1 MALLPARAAWSAY
14 LLWHVRGQARAPF
27 RPWAAVERDQAR
39 RVRHMVTYGARH
51 VPHYR
56 EALGRLGLTA
66 GDVRTAVDLARFP
79 LVGREDLQR
88 DPERFMS
95 AAVPRRRLVELR
107 SGGSTGAPR
116 SVYHDHAALFRNA
129 AHSERDRSI
138 RSRLLGRRTGY
149 RQTLIASNFSGIR
162 KVQVFLDDRGL
173 FPQRTRVE
181 RQYLSLADPPR
192 DNLARINAFRPDVL
206 HTYGSY
212 LGCLFA
218 FAHDRRAVPPPPR
231 DHLRRRRAQSAAR
244 SLIERQFGIPVFSIY
259 QSIEA
264 LRIGFEC
271 EAHQG
276 LHLNVDLYPVRIVDP
291 EGRTL
296 PPGTSG
302 EVVVSNLVNHG
313 MVLLNY
319 RLGDVA
325 AQLPGFLFLRA
336 LASAPCAAART
347 HGRPHC
353 APVGHGHPSAGD
365 PRPVQRRTRDLAI
378 PGSPGSSRPLP
389 DRPRHPPRRRPSGH
403 TGAGLRQF
411 AARFGTGVAADVR
424 FVDEVSRTARA
435 RSGPSSRSWAA
446 RVGGESVAMRFGL
459 ARARLQL
466 LGARLATPLGRR
478 RLLGTALYGAW
489 PVLGPLAAASR
500 RTALRRT
507 HVVCVVGSFGKTTAA
522 RAVAAALG
530 LRDPTGFGNARGLV
544 ATTLLAVPPG
554 RSAVLEIGIGQA
566 GDMARYPPVLR
577 PDIAV
582 VTGIGTE
589 HNRSLRSLEATRHEK
604 ADMVR
609 ALGGTGG
616 PS

>member
-1 MALLPARAAWSAY
+1 VALLPTRAAWSAY
-14 LLWHVRGQARAPF
+14 LLWHVRGQARAAF
-27 RPWAAVERDQAR
+27 RPWAAVERDQVC
-39 RVRHMVTYGARH
+39 RVRHMVTYAARH

-162 KVQVFLDDRGL
+162 KVQAFLDDRGL
-173 FPQRTRVE
+173 FPHRTRVE
-181 RQYLSLADPPR
+181 RQYLSLADPPA

-218 FAHDRRAVPPPPR
+218 FAHETGAPFHRPR
-231 DHLRRRRAQSAAR
+231 VITYGGDGLSPAAR
-244 SLIERQFGIPVFSIY
+244 LLIERQFGIPVFSIY

-296 PPGTSG
+296 SPGASG

-325 AQLPGFLFLRA
+325 AQLPGPCSCGRSLPLLAPPPGRTDDLIA
-336 LASAPCAAART
+336 LPSGT
-347 HGRPHC
+347 
-353 APVGHGHPSAGD
+353 VIHPQAI
-365 PRPVQRRTRDLAI
+365 RDLFNDEREIWQYQVIQEA
-378 PGSPGSSRPLP
+378 PGRFRIDLVTPRAV
-389 DRPRHPPRRRPSGH
+389 DRPATQARVSGK
-403 TGAGLRQF
+403 F
-411 AARFGTGVAADVR
+411 AARFGTCVTANVR
-424 FVDEVSRTARA
+424 FVDDVSRTAQGKVRA
-435 RSGPSSRSWAA
+435 VLSTVGRR
-446 RVGGESVAMRFGL
+446 GGEA
-459 ARARLQL
+459 
-466 LGARLATPLGRR
+466 
-478 RLLGTALYGAW
+478 
-489 PVLGPLAAASR
+489 
-500 RTALRRT
+500 
-507 HVVCVVGSFGKTTAA
+507 
-522 RAVAAALG
+522 
-530 LRDPTGFGNARGLV
+530 
-544 ATTLLAVPPG
+544 
-554 RSAVLEIGIGQA
+554 
-566 GDMARYPPVLR
+566 
-577 PDIAV
+577 
-582 VTGIGTE
+582 
-589 HNRSLRSLEATRHEK
+589 NR
-604 ADMVR
+604 
-609 ALGGTGG
+609 
-616 PS
+616 

>member
-1 MALLPARAAWSAY
+1 M
-14 LLWHVRGQARAPF
+14 
-27 RPWAAVERDQAR
+27 
-39 RVRHMVTYGARH
+39 
-51 VPHYR
+51 
-56 EALGRLGLTA
+56 
-66 GDVRTAVDLARFP
+66 DLARFP

-162 KVQVFLDDRGL
+162 KVQAFLDDRGL

-218 FAHDRRAVPPPPR
+218 FAHETGAPFHRPR
-231 DHLRRRRAQSAAR
+231 VITYGGDGLSPAAR

-264 LRIGFEC
+264 LRIGFDC
-271 EAHQG
+271 QAHQG

-325 AQLPGFLFLRA
+325 AQLPG
-336 LASAPCAAART
+336 SCSC
-347 HGRPHC
+347 GR
-353 APVGHGHPSAGD
+353 S
-365 PRPVQRRTRDLAI
+365 
-378 PGSPGSSRPLP
+378 LP
-389 DRPRHPPRRRPSGH
+389 
-403 TGAGLRQF
+403 
-411 AARFGTGVAADVR
+411 
-424 FVDEVSRTARA
+424 
-435 RSGPSSRSWAA
+435 
-446 RVGGESVAMRFGL
+446 
-459 ARARLQL
+459 
-466 LGARLATPLGRR
+466 
-478 RLLGTALYGAW
+478 
-489 PVLGPLAAASR
+489 
-500 RTALRRT
+500 
-507 HVVCVVGSFGKTTAA
+507 
-522 RAVAAALG
+522 
-530 LRDPTGFGNARGLV
+530 
-544 ATTLLAVPPG
+544 LLAPPPG
-554 RSAVLEIGIGQA
+554 RTDDLIALPSGTVIHPQA
-566 GDMARYPPVLR
+566 IRDLFSDEREKSG
-577 PDIAV
+577 
-582 VTGIGTE
+582 
-589 HNRSLRSLEATRHEK
+589 NTR
-604 ADMVR
+604 
-609 ALGGTGG
+609 
-616 PS
+616 